1 MEFSFWKKNIVMA
14 GTLLEYWQKYQ
25 SVDDVGWVETNQGG
39 SPRLKPEQVRNWIV
53 GLKPHASPETRIGDL
68 GLNRDG
74 AKYPTPAEGRLE
86 WATQR

>member
-1 MEFSFWKKNIVMA
+1 
-14 GTLLEYWQKYQ
+14 LEEEHRDGWNPYGVLAEIPV
-25 SVDDVGWVETNQGG
+25 VDDVGWIETNQGG

-53 GLKPHASPETRIGDL
+53 GLKPHASTETRIGDL